1 MSDNLVREILRAKAK
16 AVKDPAF
23 YAAQAE
29 LAYKLQWAEQMKEGG
44 TDKVRT

>member
-16 AVKDPAF
+16 AEKDPAF

-44 TDKVRT
+44 D